1 MKKIFPILI
10 LLLAGFLIYNSKRS
24 YYKNKTDFYEKNL
37 NGIINQIKEG
47 RGTKVYINESDF
59 FYLEQLENKSLKV
72 GDSISKKNSDL
83 FVFEKNKNNGFSYLT
98 TINVKKPKDNYYE
111 FFFGI

>member
-1 MKKIFPILI
+1 M
-10 LLLAGFLIYNSKRS
+10 
-24 YYKNKTDFYEKNL
+24 DFYSKNL
-37 NGIINQIKEG
+37 NGIVTEIKDG
-47 RGTKVYINESDF
+47 RGTKVYLKDYDF
-59 FYLEQLENKSLKV
+59 FYLEQLDNELLKV

-98 TINVKKPKDNYYE
+98 TIKVKKPKDNYYE